1 MTDNGREAAVD
12 TVNERTS
19 GKHHFRPNT
28 GLSGRRRVSGAGR
41 RTKPGQVR
49 PAVLIIAMGFSVLSC
64 AARCALS
71 RYFVAFALLWTPFLG
86 SFDPRT
92 EAMANIEG

>member
-1 MTDNGREAAVD
+1 MTDNGRETAVD

-19 GKHHFRPNT
+19 GKYHFRPNT
-28 GLSGRRRVSGAGR
+28 DCQHRRRVSGAGR

-49 PAVLIIAMGFSVLSC
+49 PAVMVIAMGFSVLSC

-71 RYFVAFALLWTPFLG
+71 RYIAAFALVRAPSLG

-92 EAMANIEG
+92 EAFANIEG